1 MYDQVVMENKK
12 QPKYQALTT
21 WLRQEIAAGTWHEGD
36 VLPSES
42 ELCARANAS
51 RGTVRHALAQLRSE
65 GLIAG
70 GQGKPPIVAQQ
81 VQSQSFTTFMSFT
94 DWARSI
100 GLEAGQD
107 TRELAQRRPEAF
119 VSEQLELDE
128 DAKVVQLLRLRLL
141 DGSPAMLE
149 RTSFPQEVGRLL
161 FDFDTDSG
169 SIFEYLREQG
179 VDLYRGKHT
188 IDAVAADEVDAQ
200 LLGVPVGAPLLRE
213 QRVTSSKSGQKLEF
227 SDDRYLP
234 HLANFTIENT
244 SEQRAS
250 LSRVRSIAG

>member
-1 MYDQVVMENKK
+1 MENKK

-21 WLRQEIAAGTWHEGD
+21 WLRQEIASGTWHEGD
-36 VLPSES
+36 VLPSEA

-70 GQGKPPIVAQQ
+70 GQGKPPFVAQQ

-107 TRELAQRRPEAF
+107 TRELAQRRPDAF

-128 DAKVVQLLRLRLL
+128 DAKVVQLFA
-141 DGSPAMLE
+141 PALARRE
-149 RTSFPQEVGRLL
+149 
-161 FDFDTDSG
+161 SG
-169 SIFEYLREQG
+169 DAGADQLSARSW
-179 VDLYRGKHT
+179 
-188 IDAVAADEVDAQ
+188 AVA
-200 LLGVPVGAPLLRE
+200 L
-213 QRVTSSKSGQKLEF
+213 
-227 SDDRYLP
+227 
-234 HLANFTIENT
+234 
-244 SEQRAS
+244 
-250 LSRVRSIAG
+250 

>member
-1 MYDQVVMENKK
+1 MGE
-12 QPKYQALTT
+12 QP
-21 WLRQEIAAGTWHEGD
+21 RNGTCW
-36 VLPSES
+36 
-42 ELCARANAS
+42 
-51 RGTVRHALAQLRSE
+51 HALAQLRSE

-70 GQGKPPIVAQQ
+70 GQGKPPIVEQQ
-81 VQSQSFTTFMSFT
+81 VQFQSFTTFMSFT

-100 GLEAGQD
+100 GLEAGQE

-119 VSEQLELDE
+119 VAEQLELDE
-128 DAKVVQLLRLRLL
+128 DTKVVQLLGLRLL

-149 RTSFPQEVGRLL
+149 RTRFPQEIGRLL

-188 IDAVAADEVDAQ
+188 IDAVDAQ
-200 LLGVPVGAPLLRE
+200 MLGVPVGAPLLCE

>member
-1 MYDQVVMENKK
+1 MENKK

-119 VSEQLELDE
+119 VSERLELDE